1 MAEDTIKQILGFD
14 VADGLSNL
22 EKFGQGLSNVSSRLT
37 RFGTTLDKFNARFNG
52 TPAAFN
58 ASANAADRMTASV
71 ERLTTSTGLLAR
83 IIFTQLVIKGLRT
96 FEQAAG
102 DATGEAAKLQVELGK
117 IQTVAGDVFSG
128 NKDISSAVADQSRA
142 LGIDQLEIAG
152 GLYAGLQNQI
162 GKTKAE
168 LLDFNRVA
176 SQFAIGT
183 VTNQNN
189 SIELLS
195 GTLNAYGLDVS
206 RAEELASKFNKTIEV
221 GNIEGSQL
229 ATVFG
234 RVSTRGADL
243 GVSFE
248 ELNGLLATL
257 TIRGVKATEAATEI
271 SGVLTAFTKPSEA
284 MKRALEQLNVPSGEF
299 LIRSV
304 GISKALEQVRSTTD
318 GSSTALAG
326 LFPNVRALAGVSIA
340 ASDNLELLNKNIAA
354 IKNTSNDLNRQRFEI
369 ISSTDAKR
377 VEKEMNEIKVATT
390 ALGEGLLHLTAEG
403 LKFAGG
409 AQTIIAAAKDAA
421 PAIAA
426 VTAATASYV
435 ATTRLAVLQGTS
447 LAGVLGKLSKLG
459 LGVGAALSIGNL
471 LGDSLDASRFEAV
484 EKLTKANDEFVAK
497 FIKGELDRLKVA
509 RDTDT
514 TLAQSA
520 LDASRQQVAAFKSA
534 NDAILA
540 GEKRLVST
548 ATDSLDRFIGTREA
562 MIREL
567 QQAAKQSA
575 DAVEQSQQR
584 VRSLSQTK
592 SDRKF
597 DESLRNVGDA
607 ERISANL
614 DKVVSDAR
622 KAATALGHAQTD
634 QQIQEA
640 LRLFDN
646 AEKRAEQARSLAE
659 STGNRGA
666 ENNALATINK
676 LTDQRI
682 TAEKTL
688 QSLQTKRLADLNAE
702 TARQQQLTDSIKA
715 SAKAFL
721 ENLPT
726 VGLDPKEHAQ
736 RAAARQSA
744 LQDILK
750 AGFSKSDINL
760 TDALGLAKLAQEMER
775 NPLPIN
781 FDVEGAVNELTK
793 SVQNAL
799 NRFKF
804 EAKFDVAGLEKA
816 LGTTFKSPDDA
827 AAGLAKAVAE
837 ADKLRTS
844 LSQVE
849 QDRKD
854 ALTGVRDEVKALV
867 DSTGSTGNFLSR
879 ALTVD
884 QPTAQQAL
892 SIIDQFKTKAD
903 ALAQSTNVTKA
914 DVQDLFRSVEQ
925 LAQLE
930 NGLGGSIFGSGGGLS
945 PDIEALSKATERLLQ
960 VANLPV
966 ADPQQVARLQQLEA
980 IIQETDSA
988 ATKFETALTRGATA
1002 LENAASR
1009 LEQAVSGLLNK
1020 SLGGLAFHA
1029 NGGLAR
1035 GSDTVPAMLSRGEFV
1050 VNSKAAG
1057 KFFSDLQRMNAGME
1071 PTYRN
1076 AGGTVNNNIV
1086 GDINVHESKG
1096 PRQTAREII
1105 SAINREHRKGT
1116 NRLK

>member
-1 MAEDTIKQILGFD
+1 MADQEIKQILGFD

-22 EKFGQGLSNVSSRLT
+22 EKFGQSLSNVSGRLT
-37 RFGTTLDKFNARFNG
+37 RFGTTLDKFNARFST
-52 TPAAFN
+52 TPVSFT
-58 ASANAADRMTASV
+58 SATAAADRMTTSV
-71 ERLTTSTGLLAR
+71 ERLTTSAGLLSR
-83 IIFTQLVIKGLRT
+83 IIYTQLVIKSLRLT
-96 FEQAAG
+96 EQALG
-102 DATGEAAKLQVELGK
+102 DAAGRAAELQIELGK

-128 NKDISSAVADQSRA
+128 NKDISTAVADQSKA

-152 GLYAGLQNQI
+152 GLYQGLQNQI

-248 ELNGLLATL
+248 ELNGLFATF
-257 TIRGVKATEAATEI
+257 TIRGVKASEAATEI
-271 SGVLTAFTKPSEA
+271 SGILSAFTKPSEA

-354 IKNTSNDLNRQRFEI
+354 IKNTSSDLNRQRFEI

-377 VEKEMNEIKVATT
+377 VEKEMNEIKIATT
-390 ALGEGLLHLTAEG
+390 EVGEALLHATAEG
-403 LKFAGG
+403 LKFVGG
-409 AQTIIAAAKDAA
+409 AENIIATVKNAA
-421 PAIAA
+421 PAIEA
-426 VTAATASYV
+426 VAFATATYV
-435 ATTRLAVLQGTS
+435 ANTRLAVLQGNA

-459 LGVGAALSIGNL
+459 LGVGAALSLGNFI
-471 LGDSLDASRFEAV
+471 GDSLDASRFEAID
-484 EKLTKANDEFVAK
+484 KLTKVNDQFVAK
-497 FIKGELDRLKVA
+497 FIQGEQRRLATA
-509 RDTDT
+509 RDTNAN
-514 TLAQSA
+514 LAQSA
-520 LDASRQQVAAFKSA
+520 LDASREQVAAFNSA

-540 GEKRLVST
+540 SEKRLIST

-584 VRSLSQTK
+584 VRNLTQSK

-607 ERISANL
+607 QRITANL

-634 QQIQEA
+634 QQVSEA
-640 LRLFDN
+640 LKLFDN
-646 AEKRAEQARSLAE
+646 AEKRAEQARALAE
-659 STGNRGA
+659 STGSGEQA
-666 ENNALATINK
+666 ALGVINK

-682 TAEKTL
+682 NAEKTL

-715 SAKAFL
+715 SAKAL
-721 ENLPT
+721 LDNLPT
-726 VGLDPKEHAQ
+726 VGLDPKQQAQ
-736 RAAARQSA
+736 RAAARQQA
-744 LQDILK
+744 TADILK

-775 NPLPIN
+775 NPLPIS
-781 FDVEGAVNELTK
+781 FDIEGAVNELTK
-793 SVQNAL
+793 GVQDAL
-799 NRFKF
+799 NNFKF

-844 LSQVE
+844 LSQVQ
-849 QDRKD
+849 QDRTN

-892 SIIDQFKTKAD
+892 SIIDQFKAKAD
-903 ALAQSTNVTKA
+903 TLAQSANVTKT

-930 NGLGGSIFGSGGGLS
+930 NAQGGSIFGSGGGLS
-945 PDIEALSKATERLLQ
+945 PDIEALSRATDRILQ

-966 ADPQQVARLQQLEA
+966 ANPQQVARLQELEKV
-980 IIQETDSA
+980 ISGTNGA
-988 ATKFETALTRGATA
+988 ATNIETALTRGATA
-1002 LENAASR
+1002 LENAAER
-1009 LEQAVSGLLNK
+1009 MERAVSGFFNK
-1020 SLGGLAFHA
+1020 SPAFHA
-1029 NGGLAR
+1029 SGGLAR
-1035 GSDTVPAMLSRGEFV
+1035 GSDTVPAMLSPGEFV
-1050 VNSKAAG
+1050 VNANSSR
-1057 KFFSDLQRMNAGME
+1057 KFYSDLQRMNAGME

-1076 AGGTVNNNIV
+1076 AGGTVNNNTV
-1086 GDINVHESKG
+1086 GDIHVHESKG
-1096 PRQTAREII
+1096 PRQTAREVWHQLERGFRMGTI
-1105 SAINREHRKGT
+1105 RK
-1116 NRLK
+1116 